1 MSITVFGLNLSP
13 FVRKVLVAMDEKGIE
28 YELKPVNIFPA
39 PDWFE
44 EISPLK
50 RIPVFKEEFD
60 DGTDVV
66 IPDSSAILGYLEKRT
81 PSPALLPENPA
92 EAGRALWYE
101 EYADS
106 ALAMEVGM
114 GVFRP
119 IFLNTMMGNE
129 PDTERAAKTMGEKLP
144 PYFDYLESQIKDR
157 EFFVGDSFTI
167 ADLSVVTQFIN
178 LRHAQNTPDPAT
190 WPALD
195 DFINRMCERPVIAK
209 HLAVEREMAPGS
221 IA

>member
-50 RIPVFKEEFD
+50 RIPVFKEEFA
-60 DGTDVV
+60 DGSEVV

-81 PSPALLPENPA
+81 PSPALVPENPA
-92 EAGRALWYE
+92 EAGRALWFE

-106 ALAMEVGM
+106 ALAADLGM

-119 IFLNTMMGNE
+119 MVLNQIMGKE
-129 PDTERAAKTMGEKLP
+129 PDTETAAKTMAERLP
-144 PYFDYLESQIKDR
+144 KYFDYLESQIKGR
-157 EFFVGDSFTI
+157 EFFVGDSFSI
-167 ADLSVVTQFIN
+167 ADLSVATQFIN
-178 LRHAQNTPDPAT
+178 LRHAQNTPDPAK

-195 DFINRMCERPVIAK
+195 DFINRMCQRPTIAK
-209 HLAVEREMAPGS
+209 HLETEREMVPGT